1 MKEMKSER
9 GFTLIELLVVILIV
23 GILAAIG
30 MATFLN
36 QRSKGQDTE
45 AKAAASLIAKTLIMY
60 EHDERTFATANS
72 GALIALEP
80 AIADGPAFTVTTGA
94 ADFEI
99 EVTSD
104 SGLNG
109 GGPFR
114 IEYDAGDVVK
124 SCDAPGAGSCPDNGR
139 W

>member
-1 MKEMKSER
+1 MRSER
-9 GFTLIELLVVILIV
+9 GFTLVELLVVIMII

-30 MATFLN
+30 MAIFLN

-60 EHDERTFATANS
+60 EHDERTFATANRA
-72 GALIALEP
+72 ALIALEP
-80 AIADGPAFTVTTGA
+80 AIGDGPNFALNAGV
-94 ADFEI
+94 ADFDV

-104 SGLNG
+104 SGVNG

-114 IEYDAGDVVK
+114 IEYNAGNMVK
-124 SCDAPGAGSCPDNGR
+124 SCDAPGQGACPASGR

>member
-1 MKEMKSER
+1 MREMRSER
-9 GFTLIELLVVILIV
+9 GFTLIELLVVIMIM

-30 MATFLN
+30 MGTFLN
-36 QRSKGQDTE
+36 QRAKGQDTE
-45 AKAAASLIAKTLIMY
+45 AKEAASLIAQTLIMY
-60 EHDERTFATANS
+60 EHTENTFATANR

-80 AIADGPAFTVTTGA
+80 AIADVPTFVLTTGA
-94 ADFEI
+94 GTFDI

-104 SGLNG
+104 SGANG

-114 IEYDAGDVVK
+114 IEHNAGRTDK
-124 SCDAPGAGSCPDNGR
+124 SCDAPGEGACPLSGR

>member
-1 MKEMKSER
+1 MRSER
-9 GFTLIELLVVILIV
+9 GFTLVELLVVILII

-30 MATFLN
+30 LATFIN

-45 AKAAASLIAKTLIMY
+45 AKEAAALVAQTLIMY
-60 EHDERTFATANS
+60 EHTEDTFATANRA
-72 GALIALEP
+72 ALIALEP
-80 AIADGPAFTVTTGA
+80 ALADVPPFVITTA
-94 ADFEI
+94 ADDFDI

-104 SGLNG
+104 SGANG

-114 IEYDAGDVVK
+114 IEYRAGRMVK
-124 SCDAPGAGSCPDNGR
+124 RCDGPGDGACPASGL

>member
-1 MKEMKSER
+1 MRSER
-9 GFTLIELLVVILIV
+9 GFTLIELLVVIMII

-30 MATFLN
+30 MAIFLN

-60 EHDERTFATANS
+60 EHDERTFATANR
-72 GALIALEP
+72 ATLIALEP
-80 AIADGPAFTVTTGA
+80 AIGDGPNFALNAGV
-94 ADFEI
+94 ADFDI

-104 SGLNG
+104 SGVNG

-114 IEYDAGDVVK
+114 IEYDAGDMVK
-124 SCDAPGAGSCPDNGR
+124 SCDSPGRGACPASGR

>member
-1 MKEMKSER
+1 MRSER
-9 GFTLIELLVVILIV
+9 GFTLVELLVVILII

-30 MATFLN
+30 LGTYMN

-45 AKAAASLIAKTLIMY
+45 AKQAAALIAKTLLMY
-60 EHDERTFATANS
+60 EHDEQTFATANR
-72 GALIALEP
+72 AVLIALEP
-80 AIADGPAFTVTTGA
+80 AIGDGPNFALNVGV
-94 ADFEI
+94 ADFDV

-104 SGLNG
+104 SGGNG

-114 IEYDAGDVVK
+114 IEYDAGDMVK
-124 SCDAPGAGSCPDNGR
+124 SCDTPGRGACPTDGR